1 MDTRRLFLAFL
12 LSLGV
17 LLLWGKLFSPP
28 EPPQTSP
35 VPVETAA
42 PASEPVIPSDQPA
55 VIQEAEPEAPAEPLA
70 EAELRGEPIMAA
82 AEERTV
88 V

>member
-17 LLLWGKLFSPP
+17 LRLWGKLFPSP
-28 EPPQTSP
+28 EPPTTSP
-35 VPVETAA
+35 VPVETGA
-42 PASEPVIPSDQPA
+42 PAAEPVIPSEQPA
-55 VIQEAEPEAPAEPLA
+55 VIQEAAPEAPTEPLA

-82 AEERTV
+82 AEARTV